1 MKRRGEIINTHCK
14 EEGSIILKLFIEPFH
29 LPILSITKASHFQLE
44 IKQNDERRSVVF
56 HQILTTVNRHDR
68 DRKHIIKQLK
78 IVLNKILM
86 VVT

>member
-1 MKRRGEIINTHCK
+1 MKRRGEIINAHCK
-14 EEGSIILKLFIEPFH
+14 EEGSIILKLFIKP

-56 HQILTTVNRHDR
+56 HQILTTVNRQDR

-78 IVLNKILM
+78 IILDKILM